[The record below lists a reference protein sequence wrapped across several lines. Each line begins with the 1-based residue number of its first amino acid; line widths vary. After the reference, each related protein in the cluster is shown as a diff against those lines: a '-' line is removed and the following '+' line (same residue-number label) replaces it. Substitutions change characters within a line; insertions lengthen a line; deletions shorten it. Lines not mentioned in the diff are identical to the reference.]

1 MQLNFV
7 FALVL
12 FAHVVDSQA
21 IMCLACSRLSVERL
35 DPIGNPRLESPTY
48 LHQIAGEN
56 SFNASMD
63 TGSHDTVGQSIC
75 TSCTFG
81 EDVSN
86 YWTVVLY
93 FRVKNGTYKRVP

>member
-7 FALVL
+7 FDLLL
-12 FAHVVDSQA
+12 FAHLVDSQA
-21 IMCLACSRLSVERL
+21 MMCLACSQLSVERL

-48 LHQIAGEN
+48 LHQIA
-56 SFNASMD
+56 D
-63 TGSHDTVGQSIC
+63 TGSHDTVGQSSC

-81 EDVSN
+81 EDFSN

-93 FRVKNGTYKRVP
+93 FRAKNGTYKRVP